1 LDEAYRVFMLACQAG
16 ATPGHD
22 ALKILLTR
30 MRKVAALSPIRNAAL
45 LRAMIMA
52 CYAHNN
58 SGAPLNNKS
67 LNELVIAITVLLK
80 DHAYTRMSS
89 EQLRPITDAIS
100 ALLSDLFG
108 IWASANSP
116 PGIASFN
123 SMIASLAGRGK
134 RKDIIDNALEAMEH
148 YNLKPNTVT
157 FRSILAAA
165 GEMDD
170 HEGIRSAWTNL
181 VAERI
186 EKGAALELVDWQN
199 LLNAARRINDPD
211 YLQQQLIN
219 FQHIASPHILDQMST
234 ALQAQNFS
242 RKLNPDKNDSKN
254 DLITKEKTMRILEL
268 LKRDVEYLSNN
279 AQLNRNFYTEPMSLS
294 LLNRSSVYTNVPD
307 EHIRTVYDEMTTDSS
322 TTLNIFPSSTSEK
335 TDIEAD
341 AEAGEQTPAM
351 GPTGYPLDELRYQN
365 WKTINELLFD
375 AKLHDKK
382 YMDAVDEAIKFG
394 TPPPSRDTEWDSVPE
409 LDEFVGLCDSA
420 TTPTD
425 ERSTIADGE
434 KVVTLDEFREK
445 IFELRGRKA

>member
-1 LDEAYRVFMLACQAG
+1 
-16 ATPGHD
+16 
-22 ALKILLTR
+22 
-30 MRKVAALSPIRNAAL
+30 
-45 LRAMIMA
+45 
-52 CYAHNN
+52 
-58 SGAPLNNKS
+58 
-67 LNELVIAITVLLK
+67 
-80 DHAYTRMSS
+80 
-89 EQLRPITDAIS
+89 
-100 ALLSDLFG
+100 
-108 IWASANSP
+108 
-116 PGIASFN
+116 
-123 SMIASLAGRGK
+123 
-134 RKDIIDNALEAMEH
+134 
-148 YNLKPNTVT
+148 
-157 FRSILAAA
+157 
-165 GEMDD
+165 
-170 HEGIRSAWTNL
+170 
-181 VAERI
+181 
-186 EKGAALELVDWQN
+186 
-199 LLNAARRINDPD
+199 
-211 YLQQQLIN
+211 
-219 FQHIASPHILDQMST
+219 MST
-234 ALQAQNFS
+234 ALRAQNFS

-294 LLNRSSVYTNVPD
+294 LLNRSSVYTNVPE

-322 TTLNIFPSSTSEK
+322 TTPNIFPSSTSEK
-335 TDIEAD
+335 TDTEAD

-382 YMDAVDEAIKFG
+382 YMDAVDEAIKLG

-420 TTPTD
+420 TTQTD

>member
-1 LDEAYRVFMLACQAG
+1 
-16 ATPGHD
+16 
-22 ALKILLTR
+22 
-30 MRKVAALSPIRNAAL
+30 
-45 LRAMIMA
+45 
-52 CYAHNN
+52 
-58 SGAPLNNKS
+58 PLNNKS

-134 RKDIIDNALEAMEH
+134 RKDIIDHALEAMEH

-165 GEMDD
+165 GETDD
-170 HEGIRSAWTNL
+170 PEGIRSAWTNL

-279 AQLNRNFYTEPMSLS
+279 AQLNRNFYTGPMSLS
-294 LLNRSSVYTNVPD
+294 LLNRLSVYTNVSE

-322 TTLNIFPSSTSEK
+322 TSLNIFPSSTSEPK

-382 YMDAVDEAIKFG
+382 YMDAVDEAIKLG

-420 TTPTD
+420 TTQID
-425 ERSTIADGE
+425 ERSTITGGE

>member
-1 LDEAYRVFMLACQAG
+1 
-16 ATPGHD
+16 
-22 ALKILLTR
+22 
-30 MRKVAALSPIRNAAL
+30 
-45 LRAMIMA
+45 
-52 CYAHNN
+52 
-58 SGAPLNNKS
+58 
-67 LNELVIAITVLLK
+67 
-80 DHAYTRMSS
+80 
-89 EQLRPITDAIS
+89 
-100 ALLSDLFG
+100 
-108 IWASANSP
+108 
-116 PGIASFN
+116 
-123 SMIASLAGRGK
+123 
-134 RKDIIDNALEAMEH
+134 
-148 YNLKPNTVT
+148 
-157 FRSILAAA
+157 AAA

-170 HEGIRSAWTNL
+170 PEGVHSAWTNL

-199 LLNAARRINDPD
+199 LLNAVRRINDPD

-242 RKLNPDKNDSKN
+242 RKLNPDKNDSER

-294 LLNRSSVYTNVPD
+294 LLNRSSVYTNVP
-307 EHIRTVYDEMTTDSS
+307 EEYIRTVYDEMTTDSS
-322 TTLNIFPSSTSEK
+322 TTLNIFPSPTSEPS
-335 TDIEAD
+335 TNIEAD
-341 AEAGEQTPAM
+341 AEAGETPAM

-382 YMDAVDEAIKFG
+382 YMDAVDEAIKLG

-420 TTPTD
+420 TTQSD
-425 ERSTIADGE
+425 KRSTPADGE
-434 KVVTLDEFREK
+434 KTVTLDEFREK